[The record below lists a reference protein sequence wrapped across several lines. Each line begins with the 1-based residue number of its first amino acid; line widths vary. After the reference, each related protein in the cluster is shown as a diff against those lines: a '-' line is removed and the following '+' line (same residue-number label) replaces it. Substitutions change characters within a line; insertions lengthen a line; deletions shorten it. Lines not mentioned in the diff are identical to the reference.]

1 MRLAKEVRVPA
12 RHGRA
17 FEVKQGQIL
26 RLTQKA
32 GPQIVDFN
40 AWNRGN
46 PREMLWAGRT
56 RIIEGAH
63 LTTGAKLWSVEPWMR
78 PMFTIIADT
87 AGLNPAASGAC
98 NHDLWYPRCN
108 RGYHM
113 LMYNVGDR
121 RNCHNNIKEAIAEF
135 GLGEEYVHDTFNAFM
150 RTGLN
155 AVTQKYFTE
164 PANAKPSDHMDLR
177 SEMDCLVAISS
188 CPGFTAENINDLI
201 LEIYDPA

>member
-1 MRLAKEVRVPA
+1 MQLVNEIRVPA

-17 FEVKQGQIL
+17 FEVVQGQIL

-40 AWNRGN
+40 AWNRKD
-46 PREMLWAGRT
+46 PLEMFWAGRT

-63 LTTGAKLWSVEPWMR
+63 PSTGAKLWSVEPWMR

-87 AGLNPAASGAC
+87 AGPNPSPNGGY

-113 LMYNVGDR
+113 LMYKVGDR
-121 RNCHNNIKEAIAEF
+121 RNCHMNIKEAIAEF
-135 GLGEEYVHDTFNAFM
+135 GLGEEHVHDTFNAFM
-150 RTGLN
+150 RTGLDPK
-155 AVTQKYFTE
+155 TQRFFTE
-164 PANAKPSDHMDLR
+164 PANARETDYMDLR
-177 SEMDCLVAISS
+177 AEMDCLVAISS
-188 CPGFTAENINDLI
+188 CPGFTAPDIRDLLI
-201 LEIYDPA
+201 EIYSA

>member
-1 MRLAKEVRVPA
+1 MRLKKDIRVPA

-17 FEVKQGQIL
+17 FEIAQGQTL

-40 AWNRGN
+40 AWNRQN

-56 RIIEGAH
+56 RIIESAH
-63 LTTGAKLWSVEPWMR
+63 PTTGARLWSVEPWMR
-78 PMFTIIADT
+78 PMFTITADT
-87 AGLNPAASGAC
+87 AGLNPSPCGAC

-113 LMYNVGDR
+113 LMYGVGDR
-121 RNCHNNIKEAIAEF
+121 RNCHINIKEAIAEF

-150 RTGLN
+150 RTGLDPS
-155 AVTQKYFTE
+155 TQKFFTE
-164 PANAKPSDHMDLR
+164 PANAKADDYMDLR
-177 SEMDCLVAISS
+177 AEQDCLVAISA
-188 CPGFTAENINDLI
+188 CPGFTAENINDLV
-201 LEIYDPA
+201 LEIYEAG